1 MRTYFGKPANVVTIV
16 FLIILTI
23 TVVAPLITILIDS
36 LRVSTVGESAT
47 INLPLGKLTG
57 KHWYGVLFDSEY
69 DYAVNAFWIP
79 LGNSIGMSLV
89 ACLVAVLGGGVTAW
103 FVTRSNLPC
112 KKFISTVFVF
122 PYVMPSWSIAM
133 FWENFFKNTNLTTA
147 TKQVGMLQMITGGA
161 EHGLCVPQ
169 WMVYGFFPTAMCL
182 GIHYAPFA
190 YILIG
195 GILRNMDANL
205 EEAATVL
212 KAGRAKILW
221 RVTLPIV
228 APALISTI
236 LLVFSSS
243 ISSYTVPAFLNRDK
257 GFATISTQMRS
268 VAGNPNTRGQGYV
281 IAIILLLF
289 SVAIL
294 SLNNWFTGKR
304 KSFTTI
310 SGKSGQASLV
320 KLGKVWRWVFAVLL
334 LIVVVFTAIIP
345 LISFALESFC
355 PNGKW
360 TLYYWTTTDELSA
373 RVTGQATGILRNGTI
388 WKAFGYSL
396 GLSLCV
402 ALIAGTCGML
412 IGYAVS
418 HKRGSRLATWVGNL
432 AFFPYLIPALSFGA
446 IYLSVSSSVSFLS
459 GSFLLLLVVGGIKF
473 LPFASR
479 TGTNAMLQVSGEIEE
494 AAVMMNADW
503 GKRMTRILFP
513 IQKSSF
519 MSGYLLPFISC
530 MREMSLFVLLAPAGS
545 LLTVVLQD
553 WTNNGLYGATPVANG
568 INLIIILTILMFQF
582 IINKLT
588 GASLDK
594 GIGG

>member
-1 MRTYFGKPANVVTIV
+1 MTNDKKLKLNKLGNNMRTYFGKPANVVTIV

-320 KLGKVWRWVFAVLL
+320 KLGKVWR
-334 LIVVVFTAIIP
+334 
-345 LISFALESFC
+345 
-355 PNGKW
+355 
-360 TLYYWTTTDELSA
+360 
-373 RVTGQATGILRNGTI
+373 
-388 WKAFGYSL
+388 
-396 GLSLCV
+396 
-402 ALIAGTCGML
+402 
-412 IGYAVS
+412 
-418 HKRGSRLATWVGNL
+418 
-432 AFFPYLIPALSFGA
+432 
-446 IYLSVSSSVSFLS
+446 
-459 GSFLLLLVVGGIKF
+459 
-473 LPFASR
+473 
-479 TGTNAMLQVSGEIEE
+479 
-494 AAVMMNADW
+494 
-503 GKRMTRILFP
+503 
-513 IQKSSF
+513 
-519 MSGYLLPFISC
+519 
-530 MREMSLFVLLAPAGS
+530 
-545 LLTVVLQD
+545 
-553 WTNNGLYGATPVANG
+553 
-568 INLIIILTILMFQF
+568 
-582 IINKLT
+582 
-588 GASLDK
+588 
-594 GIGG
+594 